1 MASTTAVR
9 RALTRLDI
17 EGLVQ
22 GVHAERPLP
31 PAYLVLDDVLDNYS
45 VAYLLRVRANGFM
58 VAVPDLQQIRSYVEA
73 VVNDEGEPLALTQP
87 EQAQAETVRGRH
99 LGPARVLLVD
109 LPWSGAEHFVKTQAL
124 RGIPDRASR
133 VTALTV
139 GSQPGRPMAGDLI
152 DAASRWVEHLDP
164 DTAQEYWASAAE
176 GPEQEADEEEM
187 PEQGVQEPAALTT
200 PTPFRPLPPEARAS
214 TGTGSD
220 ARSTFWSESRAFGD
234 AAGTTS
240 HSRGANTDEDRGRGT
255 PGGADHSAFGIRAFG
270 RGRVGGIAS
279 CRCSGPGEEKLMT
292 GSTLQALLLA
302 QMRQN
307 AVLLER
313 LAAGTKSGDG
323 VQDAL
328 SAGGGNGSDSSGG
341 IKGHLAREAFVKQV
355 SDLKMVASRV
365 QSQALAEL
373 GLSQA
378 EPGMMRDYIEK
389 RVPLQ
394 DQRLLQNFA
403 ALAAH
408 GWEQGFRS
416 GNQELQGFT
425 SRLLMFVEQAALDN
439 GKTQLG
445 YLLSGYPDPAPLG
458 FSARRAPGLKTF
470 SRLTPPQWMAA
481 NLAYLKDLD
490 YARLE

>member
-1 MASTTAVR
+1 MGSTTAVR

-31 PAYLVLDDVLDNYS
+31 PAYLVLASDTDDVPDNYS
-45 VAYLLRVRANGFM
+45 VAYLLRIRANGFM

-73 VVNDEGEPLALTQP
+73 LVNDEGEPLALTQP

-176 GPEQEADEEEM
+176 GPEQEADEEEV
-187 PEQGVQEPAALTT
+187 PEPSVQEPAALTT

-214 TGTGSD
+214 QRQPAATQG
-220 ARSTFWSESRAFGD
+220 ALFG
-234 AAGTTS
+234 A
-240 HSRGANTDEDRGRGT
+240 SRGLSETQLARLRTLAGPT
-255 PGGADHSAFGIRAFG
+255 PTRTGAVERQAVQTTQLLESELLAEADLGALPPAD
-270 RGRVGGIAS
+270 VQDPA
-279 CRCSGPGEEKLMT
+279 EEKLMT

-323 VQDAL
+323 VQDAF

-341 IKGHLAREAFVKQV
+341 IKGHLAR
-355 SDLKMVASRV
+355 
-365 QSQALAEL
+365 
-373 GLSQA
+373 
-378 EPGMMRDYIEK
+378 
-389 RVPLQ
+389 
-394 DQRLLQNFA
+394 
-403 ALAAH
+403 
-408 GWEQGFRS
+408 
-416 GNQELQGFT
+416 
-425 SRLLMFVEQAALDN
+425 
-439 GKTQLG
+439 
-445 YLLSGYPDPAPLG
+445 
-458 FSARRAPGLKTF
+458 
-470 SRLTPPQWMAA
+470 
-481 NLAYLKDLD
+481 
-490 YARLE
+490 